1 MVRNTNGGC
10 KSKGFARKLQDS
22 SSASEPLRLPTD
34 ECEIFATVKK
44 ILGNGRLIVGTMNSA
59 YPELQ
64 CMIRSKFRGRS
75 KRNHMVTVGSVLLI
89 GLHHWETPNY
99 KHSDMLHIYPS
110 SSLSQLLHMKL
121 IPSSFITSS
130 VYDSAGTGDDSFTFE
145 NTDHTDIDLPPP
157 NSSGDRRSLKP
168 ALRVSSYF
176 ANPSELVIGRLPAL
190 LPQRIPDMKLSG
202 GDVMPDFDDI

>member
-10 KSKGFARKLQDS
+10 KSKGFARKLQDNS
-22 SSASEPLRLPTD
+22 SSSEPLRLPTD

-44 ILGNGRLIVGTMNSA
+44 ILGNGRLIVGTTNTS

-89 GLHHWETPNY
+89 GLHHWESPNY

-145 NTDHTDIDLPPP
+145 NTDTTDTDLPPP
-157 NSSGDRRSLKP
+157 
-168 ALRVSSYF
+168 
-176 ANPSELVIGRLPAL
+176 
-190 LPQRIPDMKLSG
+190 QRIPNMKPSG
-202 GDVMPDFDDI
+202 GGGGDDGSEDGDVMPDFDDI